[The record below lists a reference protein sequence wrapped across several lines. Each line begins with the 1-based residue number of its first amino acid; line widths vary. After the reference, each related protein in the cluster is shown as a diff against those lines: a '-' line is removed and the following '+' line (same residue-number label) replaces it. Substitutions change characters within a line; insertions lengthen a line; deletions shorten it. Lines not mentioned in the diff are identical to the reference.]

1 MEPPWPDVPV
11 EWRVLSGQTDQSKT
25 CCLHLSTS
33 VIVTDSFLPVMS
45 AKVYPEPPSSTGSKD
60 VSTPLL
66 SPPIQVSALGRHST
80 CPMLHR
86 SPHGAETPTMI
97 HHCSSAPLLISAHP
111 STNLP
116 CGTRNFFPTNG
127 CVGETA
133 SPARRH
139 SACCGHCPMNS
150 HHLTALPGTVAH
162 PGHLPLGHSHCAHT
176 IPPQHWQ
183 CVNCLQQSMEVLC
196 DPSND
201 ARRVAEPD
209 GHANNVW
216 PNVPLPEIPTEMPRL
231 VEVLPGSHPSPAAP
245 PVQTDS
251 LAPIGV
257 FWDIENC
264 HVPSG
269 RSAMAV
275 VQRLRETL
283 FPGHR
288 EAEFLCVCDISKEK
302 REVIQELN
310 NAQVTVVHINA
321 TAKNSADD
329 KLRQSLRRFAETHA
343 APATAVLL
351 SSDVNFASELSDLRH
366 RHGFRVVL
374 VHKAQAS
381 DALLQHAHTTL
392 LYEDLAADLPLCPS
406 PQPCHTLLYVH
417 GLPGG
422 RDPRQLGI
430 RLRQLSEN
438 CGGKVLSVRG
448 SRACLRF
455 PSPVSARRAQKRL
468 ENEVVFGC
476 RISAAFLPLDDD
488 LGGVDNKVGKPPEET
503 DSPEGRRLVGH
514 GQSNAGELDEKARAA
529 GRSVPKT
536 RSPRQA
542 QRKGVHA
549 ADALTPTSKGRPVGV
564 GKEDTVGKSDLPNDG
579 GNFPNTTSL
588 TKRSSAVSDLQ
599 LKPSVANQE
608 QPSSRQLGSNILT
621 QSHEIFHTL
630 PHAASAPTLDSDLAE
645 QVDTRPKER
654 AFHVGSPSA
663 FFRPV
668 GLLGRCQTSTP
679 PPLTVSAPISPCRA
693 SWSPTP
699 QMTGRHMPGSIAPS
713 VGLMTSWSALR
724 NLRSQ
729 IVSVLQDAPNGC
741 MPFYRFVDV
750 FEKRFRRQV
759 GVTELQL
766 LRDCVA
772 ILELGKSCHVC
783 LLPSSSPTSP
793 SPHPSPHRPSTPT
806 SCDLSST
813 SSTPEGL
820 EFQEP
825 FCKDHSPNAN
835 NRDCD
840 PEVAYLQLGNV
851 HLSLKT
857 FAPQVH
863 TLLHL
868 HTGTVPLLSFPDCY
882 CAEFGPLLESKMEDE
897 EGKEPQHLVPLEHL
911 ITCVPGVHVAMA
923 MNGAKIIKWVQN
935 RPAVLPSDSCEVRCR
950 SPTCSPLLVRFSREL
965 VELLGAQPHCLLP
978 LVRFIPAYH
987 HHFGKQCRVTELGFS
1002 RLSELLDAVPHV
1014 LQILGFGSH
1023 RVLTLT
1029 HRAQI
1034 KRFTAHLLKL
1044 LKAQASKHIRISD
1057 LPQAYHWCFSRS
1069 WDVTEY
1075 GLSEVMDLLSDVAE
1089 SMVCVCSQ
1097 DGETYLSLPRK
1108 EQSAEECLHTRQF
1121 AKEAVQLL
1129 RTQPHFRMLFCKF
1142 IPHYHHHFGWQCRL
1156 AHYGFLKL
1164 QELFEAVP
1172 DVVQVLECGEERILS
1187 LTETEQLKALAAHMG
1202 QLLRAAPQKGIALTH
1217 LGTAYNQTFGFPLN
1231 LSDYDASSLSELLS
1245 RIDHIVKIEEG
1256 EEVRMVVLRSRKPLR
1271 QLSRQILLLLS
1282 EEPGKPGKPVLL
1294 TRLKQLYEQT
1304 WGRTIDPKEF
1314 GFSSLAETCKTMRHE
1329 IKVLY
1334 EDKVPTA
1341 VQLTPLFQFASRV
1354 RALLQTY
1361 HGQQLFLT
1369 EFPAAFEKFTGNAP
1383 VPTKYGYTS
1392 MDKLLLAISEVVW
1405 LKDKGKKACLVLK
1418 QDLRAHFDSHGGSPT
1433 SFEGEQENENENEDD
1448 QAGELPQ
1455 SSPCPKSTCSSN
1467 PDDAMA
1473 TFDNHGEGLDRRE
1486 TTIPN
1491 DLLSAPLP
1499 PCLPSPQL
1507 TPRSNHA
1514 SESAGAATTAEQET
1528 AGGACNRASPAKRQ
1542 SRSRVRL
1549 AACFSQPP
1557 EP

>member
-1 MEPPWPDVPV
+1 MQA
-11 EWRVLSGQTDQSKT
+11 QTY
-25 CCLHLSTS
+25 LMH
-33 VIVTDSFLPVMS
+33 V
-45 AKVYPEPPSSTGSKD
+45 
-60 VSTPLL
+60 
-66 SPPIQVSALGRHST
+66 
-80 CPMLHR
+80 
-86 SPHGAETPTMI
+86 
-97 HHCSSAPLLISAHP
+97 
-111 STNLP
+111 
-116 CGTRNFFPTNG
+116 
-127 CVGETA
+127 
-133 SPARRH
+133 
-139 SACCGHCPMNS
+139 
-150 HHLTALPGTVAH
+150 TALPGTVAH
-162 PGHLPLGHSHCAHT
+162 PGHLSLGHSYCAHT

-183 CVNCLQQSMEVLC
+183 CVNCLQQNMEVLC
-196 DPSND
+196 DPGND
-201 ARRVAEPD
+201 ARQVAEPD

-216 PNVPLPEIPTEMPRL
+216 PNVPLPEVPNEMPRL
-231 VEVLPGSHPSPAAP
+231 TEVLAGRHTSPAASS
-245 PVQTDS
+245 VQADS

-310 NAQVTVVHINA
+310 NSQVTVVHINA

-329 KLRQSLRRFAETHA
+329 KLRQSLRRFAEMHV

-381 DALLQHAHTTL
+381 EALLQHAHTTL
-392 LYEDLAADLPLCPS
+392 LYEDLVADLPLCPS

-422 RDPRQLGI
+422 RDPRQLGT

-455 PSPVSARRAQKRL
+455 PSPVSACRAQKRL

-476 RISAAFLPLDDD
+476 HISAAFLPLDDD
-488 LGGVDNKVGKPPEET
+488 LGGLDKVGKAPEET
-503 DSPEGRRLVGH
+503 DCANGHHQVGH
-514 GQSNAGELDEKARAA
+514 GQSSGGEFDEKALAV
-529 GRSVPKT
+529 GRSVLNT

-542 QRKGVHA
+542 QRKGVRTGNGS
-549 ADALTPTSKGRPVGV
+549 TPTSKGRRV
-564 GKEDTVGKSDLPNDG
+564 GKEDTVTKNDLPNDG
-579 GNFPNTTSL
+579 GNIPNTTSL
-588 TKRSSAVSDLQ
+588 AKRSRAVSDLQ
-599 LKPSVANQE
+599 VKPSCVNQE
-608 QPSSRQLGSNILT
+608 QPSSRKLGPKNLM
-621 QSHEIFHTL
+621 QSHDIFQTL
-630 PHAASAPTLDSDLAE
+630 PHAASVPTLDRDLAE
-645 QVDTRPKER
+645 QVDTRSKER

-668 GLLGRCQTSTP
+668 GLLGRRQISTP
-679 PPLTVSAPISPCRA
+679 PPLAVSAPVTPVSPCRT
-693 SWSPTP
+693 SWSPIP
-699 QMTGRHMPGSIAPS
+699 QMAGRHVPVSISPS
-713 VGLMTSWSALR
+713 VGLMTSWPALR

-741 MPFYRFVDV
+741 MPFFRFVDV

-772 ILELGKSCHVC
+772 ILELGKSCIVC
-783 LLPSSSPTSP
+783 LLPSSSHASP
-793 SPHPSPHRPSTPT
+793 SPHPSPSHPSTPT
-806 SCDLSST
+806 SCDRSST
-813 SSTPEGL
+813 ASTPEGL

-825 FCKDHSPNAN
+825 FCKDHSPNADS
-835 NRDCD
+835 RDRD
-840 PEVAYLQLGNV
+840 LEVAYLHLGNV

-882 CAEFGPLLESKMEDE
+882 CAEFGPLLERNMEEDE
-897 EGKEPQHLVPLEHL
+897 EGKEPHSLVPLEHL
-911 ITCVPGVHVAMA
+911 ITCVPGVHVAMTTS
-923 MNGAKIIKWVQN
+923 GTKIIKWVQN
-935 RPAVLPSDSCEVRCR
+935 RPTVLPPDSCELRCR
-950 SPTCSPLLVRFSREL
+950 SPAGSPLLVRFSREVL
-965 VELLGAQPHCLLP
+965 ELLGAQPHCLLP
-978 LVRFIPAYH
+978 FMQFIPTYH

-1014 LQILGFGSH
+1014 VQILGFGSC

-1034 KRFTAHLLKL
+1034 KRFTSHLLKL

-1075 GLSEVMDLLSDVAE
+1075 GVSEVVDLLSDVPEA
-1089 SMVCVCSQ
+1089 MVSVCSQ

-1108 EQSAEECLHTRQF
+1108 EQSVAERLHTRQF
-1121 AKEAVQLL
+1121 AQEAVQLL

-1142 IPHYHHHFGWQCRL
+1142 IPHYHHHFGWQCKL

-1164 QELFEAVP
+1164 QELFEAIP
-1172 DVVQVLECGEERILS
+1172 DVVQVLECGEERVLS
-1187 LTETEQLKALAAHMG
+1187 LTETEQLKALEAHMS
-1202 QLLRAAPQKGIALTH
+1202 QLLQAAPQKRIALKH
-1217 LGTAYNQTFGFPLN
+1217 LGTAYNQTFGFPLH
-1231 LSDYDASSLSELLS
+1231 LPDYDASSLPELLC
-1245 RIDHIVKIEEG
+1245 RIDHVLKIEDC
-1256 EEVRMVVLRSRKPLR
+1256 EERLVVLRSRKPLQ
-1271 QLSRQILLLLS
+1271 QLVIQLLLLLS
-1282 EEPGKPGKPVLL
+1282 GEPSKLGKPVLL
-1294 TRLKQLYEQT
+1294 TRLKQVYEQAF
-1304 WGRTIDPKEF
+1304 GRTIDPKEF
-1314 GFSSLAETCKTMRHE
+1314 GFFSLAEACKMMHHE

-1334 EDKVPTA
+1334 EDNVPTA

-1361 HGQQLFLT
+1361 HCQHLFLT

-1383 VPTKYGYTS
+1383 VPTQYGYAS
-1392 MDKLLLAISEVVW
+1392 MDELILAISQVVC
-1405 LKDKGKKACLVLK
+1405 LKDKGKKAILVLK
-1418 QDLRAHFDSHGGSPT
+1418 RELRVNLDSYWASPT
-1433 SFEGEQENENENEDD
+1433 SVEVEKENEDKKV
-1448 QAGELPQ
+1448 GELPR
-1455 SSPCPKSTCSSN
+1455 SSPCPELTSSSN
-1467 PDDAMA
+1467 PADAVT
-1473 TFDNHGEGLDRRE
+1473 TFDNHGEALERRE
-1486 TTIPN
+1486 TAIPK

-1507 TPRSNHA
+1507 TPRSNNT
-1514 SESAGAATTAEQET
+1514 SESAGAAAPTEQEA
-1528 AGGACNRASPAKRQ
+1528 AGVAHNRVSPAKRQ
-1542 SRSRVRL
+1542 SRPRVRL
-1549 AACFSQPP
+1549 AACFSQAP
-1557 EP
+1557 EL